1 MKYVA
6 DIKRYLT
13 YFFYVCK
20 VMTAKFETYVSPESR
35 TITLIPEQCVLAL
48 SGYGSNEELLEDPDD
63 YIDFFE

>member
-1 MKYVA
+1 
-6 DIKRYLT
+6 
-13 YFFYVCK
+13 
-20 VMTAKFETYVSPESR
+20 MTAKFETYVSPESR

>member
-13 YFFYVCK
+13 YFFYVCN
-20 VMTAKFETYVSPESR
+20 VMKAKFETYVSPESR
-35 TITLIPEQCVLAL
+35 SIVLIPEQCVLAL
-48 SGYGSNEELLEDPDD
+48 SDYGSNEELLEDPDD